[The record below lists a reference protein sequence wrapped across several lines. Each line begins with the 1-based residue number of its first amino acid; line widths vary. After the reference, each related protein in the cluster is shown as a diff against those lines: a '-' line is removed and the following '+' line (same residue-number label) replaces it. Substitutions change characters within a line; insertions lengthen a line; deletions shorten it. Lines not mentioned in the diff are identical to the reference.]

1 MEPLANKVFKLA
13 TEKWLLLGAFGK
25 YSALRERTDSYLEK
39 NERGIAMWLSHLDNL
54 AVAPAAAYVASQ
66 FTSDPVQIAA
76 ATRAAT
82 LAWDLL
88 ASPFVYEGSIYLIRK
103 IRRVPYD
110 KRELPKNY
118 LKYQASHL
126 LAHLPEEGL
135 KGVGTGLL
143 IDAGFSPEVSAGAVE
158 AASTFVV
165 QPWLNYQGYR
175 LLEKAGD
182 KFGMHVHLGGHSHAN
197 GNDSSDR
204 ED

>member
-1 MEPLANKVFKLA
+1 
-13 TEKWLLLGAFGK
+13 
-25 YSALRERTDSYLEK
+25 
-39 NERGIAMWLSHLDNL
+39 MWLSHLDNL

-82 LAWDLL
+82 LAWDLV
-88 ASPFVYEGSIYLIRK
+88 ASPFIYEGSIYLM
-103 IRRVPYD
+103 RRLRGAPYSR
-110 KRELPKNY
+110 RELPKSY

-135 KGVGTGLL
+135 KALGTGLL
-143 IDAGFSPEVSAGAVE
+143 IDSGVSPEVSAGSVE

-175 LLEKAGD
+175 LLEKAGH
-182 KFGMHVHLGGHSHAN
+182 KIGLHVHLGEGSHNHSHN
-197 GNDSSDR
+197 NPDN
-204 ED
+204 